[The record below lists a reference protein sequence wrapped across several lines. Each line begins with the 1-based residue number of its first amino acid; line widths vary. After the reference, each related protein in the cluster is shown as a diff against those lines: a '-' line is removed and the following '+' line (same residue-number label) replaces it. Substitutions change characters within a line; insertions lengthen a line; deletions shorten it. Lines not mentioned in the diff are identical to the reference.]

1 MANIPTEKEI
11 EKLQK
16 ESLKQEE
23 KKLKSQEAQG
33 KTFVNYGQG
42 NIPEEIWK
50 NLPGKVE

>member
-1 MANIPTEKEI
+1 MAKILTEEEI
-11 EKLQK
+11 KKLQEETK
-16 ESLKQEE
+16 KQDE
-23 KKLKSQEAQG
+23 KKLESQEKQG